1 MFRTQNPQ
9 TSLEGLI
16 CPQNSDKQQ
25 KIKVFG
31 RSVGG
36 QTLQIYVLHYF
47 MIPSIRSIANFI
59 DNQQVFFINNH
70 NFLLYAF
77 ISIIIASMV
86 IICTLSVVKIIEL
99 SPVLNFILFGINP
112 KGK

>member
-1 MFRTQNPQ
+1 VLFK
-9 TSLEGLI
+9 
-16 CPQNSDKQQ
+16 D
-25 KIKVFG
+25 
-31 RSVGG
+31 GG

>member
-1 MFRTQNPQ
+1 MTQVV
-9 TSLEGLI
+9 SFE
-16 CPQNSDKQQ
+16 CYRWYHFSA
-25 KIKVFG
+25 
-31 RSVGG
+31 
-36 QTLQIYVLHYF
+36 
-47 MIPSIRSIANFI
+47 MII
-59 DNQQVFFINNH
+59 
-70 NFLLYAF
+70 YAF

>member
-1 MFRTQNPQ
+1 MLFKD
-9 TSLEGLI
+9 GGA
-16 CPQNSDKQQ
+16 NSTD
-25 KIKVFG
+25 
-31 RSVGG
+31 
-36 QTLQIYVLHYF
+36 LCLHYF

-86 IICTLSVVKIIEL
+86 IICTLSVVK
-99 SPVLNFILFGINP
+99 
-112 KGK
+112 